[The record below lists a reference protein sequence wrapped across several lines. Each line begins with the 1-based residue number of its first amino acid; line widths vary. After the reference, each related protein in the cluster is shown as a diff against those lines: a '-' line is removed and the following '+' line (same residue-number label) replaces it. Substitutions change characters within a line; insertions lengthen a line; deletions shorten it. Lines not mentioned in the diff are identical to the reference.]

1 MSQFVVKKRLSN
13 ALCPTEGIVRLEK
26 IPELG
31 LNPQMKFLVPV
42 LESFC
47 RVFCKGQIKGTIRP
61 YTSKNVR
68 PWGWKVYC
76 RMNYFSKCVIFGVYA
91 LG

>member
-42 LESFC
+42 LEGFC
-47 RVFCKGQIKGTIRP
+47 RVFCKGQIKGTI
-61 YTSKNVR
+61 R